1 MKWTDPSFSDHML
14 GAMKWTDHRFTW
26 SQAISQ
32 RFAKPQPAGT
42 DSSWILI
49 NIVFASLGEYF
60 KIFLPFL
67 NIWDF
72 PPIFWEY
79 IKHYRLCLV
88 VKMFAKNKDSNK
100 CIACPIKH
108 FLLRCSS
115 FTFCG
120 TAGRLKPSQ
129 LNSPKVEPDTFH
141 HHPEDF
147 YYVFLANLVAGMVK
161 GYRYE

>member
-1 MKWTDPSFSDHML
+1 MKWTDP
-14 GAMKWTDHRFTW
+14 RFFWSHVRCNEVDW
-26 SQAISQ
+26 SQVYLIASNQ
-32 RFAKPQPAGT
+32 SALCQTPT
-42 DSSWILI
+42 SWHRLFIDTYQYCI
-49 NIVFASLGEYF
+49 CFPWGNF
-60 KIFLPFL
+60 KKFLPFL

-79 IKHYRLCLV
+79 LKHYWLCLV